1 MPCGRVSL
9 GSTGLWHV
17 GGVPDGFLSAE
28 DVEVDVESLVFG
40 TETELLQS
48 FSAGQ
53 GLSYSHSTGTWL

>member
-1 MPCGRVSL
+1 MSAVKPVAGLGCGMWAS
-9 GSTGLWHV
+9 
-17 GGVPDGFLSAE
+17 PDRLLSAE